1 MNIFTNI
8 FKLTSFFV
16 ILLYPLQGFSQSSTK
31 DPLADPLFTKSDWS
45 VFASNNPKQCW
56 LVSTPKKSVN
66 TKNGRV
72 VEVTR
77 SKILLYVSFWPETN
91 NRGEVSFT
99 GGYPYN
105 KNDVVDLNIDNKKFE
120 LFVPAEGE
128 FAWAK
133 DPVADKEI
141 VAAMKVGVTAIVTG
155 ISKRGTQTKDTI
167 SLIGFTAALEDAE
180 KRCPQ

>member
-1 MNIFTNI
+1 MNILINI
-8 FKLTSFFV
+8 FKFTSLFL
-16 ILLYPLQGFSQSSTK
+16 IIAYSSQGFSQSSNT
-31 DPLADPLFTKSDWS
+31 DPLANALFTKSDWS
-45 VFASNNPKQCW
+45 VFASENPKQCW
-56 LVSTPKKSVN
+56 LVSMPKKSVN

-77 SKILLYVSFWPETN
+77 SKILLYVSFWPDTK

-105 KNDVVDLNIDNKKFE
+105 KNDVVHLNIDNKKFE
-120 LFVPAEGE
+120 LFVPEEGE

-133 DPVADKEI
+133 DSTSDKEI
-141 VAAMKVGVTAIVTG
+141 VAAMKIGVKAVITG

-167 SLIGFTAALEDAE
+167 SLIGFTAALQDAE
-180 KRCPQ
+180 KRCPG

>member
-1 MNIFTNI
+1 MNILKNI
-8 FKLTSFFV
+8 FKFTSFFL
-16 ILLYPLQGFSQSSTK
+16 ITAYSTQCFSQSSSN
-31 DPLADPLFTKSDWS
+31 DPLANALFTKSDWS
-45 VFASNNPKQCW
+45 VFASETPKQCW

-77 SKILLYVSFWPETN
+77 SKILLYVSFWPDTK

-105 KNDVVDLNIDNKKFE
+105 KNDIVYLNIDNQKFE
-120 LFVPAEGE
+120 LFVPEEGE

-133 DPVADKEI
+133 DSAADKEI
-141 VAAMKVGVTAIVTG
+141 VSAMKIGVTAVVTG
-155 ISKRGTQTKDTI
+155 LSKRGTQTKDTI
-167 SLIGFTAALEDAE
+167 SLIGFTAALQDAE
-180 KRCPQ
+180 KRCPE